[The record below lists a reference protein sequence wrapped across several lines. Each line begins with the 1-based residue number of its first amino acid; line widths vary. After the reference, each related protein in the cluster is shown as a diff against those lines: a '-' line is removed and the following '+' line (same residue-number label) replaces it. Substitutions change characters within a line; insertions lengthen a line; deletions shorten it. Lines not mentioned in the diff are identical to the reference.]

1 MRRAA
6 RHCNRASP
14 ARIKNPG
21 KAEVTSIVKP
31 SETGVQAGFYA
42 ACETGDSENVN
53 LRRAASTRTRT
64 PSGIVKFSVP

>member
-1 MRRAA
+1 M
-6 RHCNRASP
+6 
-14 ARIKNPG
+14 
-21 KAEVTSIVKP
+21 TSIVKP